1 MGSAQCAVGKDQSN
15 SASLMAAYCYELCP
29 VRGPPVGRFFRR
41 PPRAAPTRPL
51 PVERPGPR
59 PRDRRVVSAGVTGG
73 CVHRDRTRAPDP
85 ATAPTT
91 ARTLARP
98 CRGRRGDSVRWTLRA
113 TVRLTRQ
120 TAR

>member
-1 MGSAQCAVGKDQSN
+1 MGKVR
-15 SASLMAAYCYELCP
+15 SASLMAAYCYELC
-29 VRGPPVGRFFRR
+29 PVGRFFRR

-51 PVERPGPR
+51 PVERPGPSAR
-59 PRDRRVVSAGVTGG
+59 PPRRVCGRDVTGG